1 MPLDESA
8 FERSPEYWGKLE
20 ASVRGDLAMREA
32 ELKQALNIEPER
44 DLLKLLI
51 TTDGKKTFPSVTL
64 TSGGLIAVSFP
75 IDYFVYMENAA
86 KFMNLDFAYRQAL
99 ALGST
104 FPEDDLSAH
113 FHMMWSQWILRHEI
127 GHAVCGHLGSAANEE
142 FMEYPAVEE
151 GATQGCG
158 LPFRLR
164 RVLEIDADAFA
175 AQTTFRAY
183 GRMTIKKYWDDLYH
197 RKDAAT
203 LAMQDIA
210 LIMWPL
216 FLELDHAGPDVPT
229 THPTPFERLI
239 VMQVLGFE
247 AYMEEVGPEGRMHLS
262 SYMAA
267 LKEAILRSARLEGS
281 MLYRQRPPM
290 DLVSYWHE
298 LVAVGMF
305 KRRWAPIR
313 GDWLAKTPN
322 ADRSITA
329 ERPEGSH

>member
-8 FERSPEYWGKLE
+8 FERTPEYWGKLE
-20 ASVRGDLAMREA
+20 ASVRGDLAMRES
-32 ELKQALNIEPER
+32 ELKQALNIVPER
-44 DLLKLLI
+44 DLLKLFI
-51 TTDGKKTFPSVTL
+51 STDGRKTFPSVTL
-64 TSGGLIAVSFP
+64 TSSGMVAVTFP
-75 IDYFVYMENAA
+75 IDYFVYMDNAA
-86 KFMNLDFAYRQAL
+86 KFMNLDFSYRQVL
-99 ALGST
+99 ALGNV
-104 FPEDDLSAH
+104 FPEDDLSPH
-113 FHMMWSQWILRHEI
+113 FHLMWSQWILRHEI
-127 GHAVCGHLGSAANEE
+127 GHAMCGHLGSAVNQE
-142 FMEYPAVEE
+142 FVEYPAVEE
-151 GATQGCG
+151 GERQVSG
-158 LPFRLR
+158 LPSRLR
-164 RVLEIDADAFA
+164 RALEVDADAFA
-175 AQTTFRAY
+175 AQTTFRTC
-183 GRMTIKKYWDDLYH
+183 GRMTVKKYWDDLYH

-247 AYMEEVGPEGRMHLS
+247 AYIQEVGPEGRAHLS

-267 LKEAILRSARLEGS
+267 LKEAILRTARLEGS
-281 MLYRQRPPM
+281 MIYKQRPQV

-298 LVAVGMF
+298 LAAAGMF

-322 ADRSITA
+322 PQAKI
-329 ERPEGSH
+329 